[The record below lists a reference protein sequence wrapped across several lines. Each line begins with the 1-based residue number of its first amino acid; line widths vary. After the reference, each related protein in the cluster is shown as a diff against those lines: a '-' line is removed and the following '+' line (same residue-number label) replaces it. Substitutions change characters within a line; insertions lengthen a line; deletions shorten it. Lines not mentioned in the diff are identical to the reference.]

1 MHPGNTFQITGG
13 FKGQRERVL
22 DVMTFCV
29 DELLPKYRTLDIY
42 IELGDFEAKENVMGQ
57 CLHVAG
63 NEFHVDIDSKQNLY
77 NLILTTC
84 HEMVHVKQYSR
95 KELKED
101 FPRTLWF
108 NKEYSDG
115 RCYPWELEAWKMQ
128 KILAHKYIKQ
138 QKLGT
143 IKVLKSLDK
152 RS

>member
-57 CLHVAG
+57 CLHVTG
-63 NEFHVDIDSKQNLY
+63 NEFQIDIDSKQNLY

-101 FPRTLWF
+101 FPSTLWF
-108 NKEYSDG
+108 NKEHSDG

-128 KILAHKYIKQ
+128 KTLGHKYIKQ

-152 RS
+152 RC

>member
-1 MHPGNTFQITGG
+1 
-13 FKGQRERVL
+13 
-22 DVMTFCV
+22 MTFCV

-57 CLHVAG
+57 CLHVTG
-63 NEFHVDIDSKQNLY
+63 NEFQIDIDSKQNLY

>member
-29 DELLPKYRTLDIY
+29 DELLPKHRTLDIY

-57 CLHVAG
+57 CLHVTG
-63 NEFHVDIDSKQNLY
+63 NEFQIDIDSKQNLY

-128 KILAHKYIKQ
+128 KTLAHKYIKQ

-152 RS
+152 RC

>member
-22 DVMTFCV
+22 DVITFCV

-57 CLHVAG
+57 CLHVTG
-63 NEFHVDIDSKQNLY
+63 NEFQIDIDSKQNLY

>member
-1 MHPGNTFQITGG
+1 MHPSNFINVTGG
-13 FKGQRERVL
+13 FQSQRNRVESI
-22 DVMTFCV
+22 MIFCI
-29 DELLPKYRTLDIY
+29 DEMLPKHRTLDIQVHIGNY
-42 IELGDFEAKENVMGQ
+42 EATENVMGQ

>member
-1 MHPGNTFQITGG
+1 
-13 FKGQRERVL
+13 
-22 DVMTFCV
+22 MTFCV

-57 CLHVAG
+57 CLHVTG
-63 NEFHVDIDSKQNLY
+63 NEFQIDIDSKQNLY

-128 KILAHKYIKQ
+128 KTLAHKYIKQ

-152 RS
+152 RC

>member
-1 MHPGNTFQITGG
+1 MA
-13 FKGQRERVL
+13 
-22 DVMTFCV
+22 FCV

-57 CLHVAG
+57 CLHVTG
-63 NEFHVDIDSKQNLY
+63 NEFQIDIDNKQNLY

>member
-22 DVMTFCV
+22 DVITFCV

-57 CLHVAG
+57 CLHVTG
-63 NEFHVDIDSKQNLY
+63 NEFQIDIDSKQNLY

-101 FPRTLWF
+101 FPKTLWF

>member
-1 MHPGNTFQITGG
+1 MA
-13 FKGQRERVL
+13 
-22 DVMTFCV
+22 FCV

-57 CLHVAG
+57 CLHVTG
-63 NEFHVDIDSKQNLY
+63 NEFQIDIDSKQNLY

-101 FPRTLWF
+101 FPKTLWF

>member
-1 MHPGNTFQITGG
+1 
-13 FKGQRERVL
+13 
-22 DVMTFCV
+22 
-29 DELLPKYRTLDIY
+29 
-42 IELGDFEAKENVMGQ
+42 MGQ
-57 CLHVAG
+57 CLHIHG
-63 NEFHVDIDSKQNLY
+63 NEFQIDIDNKQKIY
-77 NLILTTC
+77 DLIVTTC
-84 HEMVHVKQYSR
+84 HEMVHVKQYAR

-128 KILAHKYIKQ
+128 KTLAHKYIKQ

>member
-1 MHPGNTFQITGG
+1 
-13 FKGQRERVL
+13 
-22 DVMTFCV
+22 MTFCV

-57 CLHVAG
+57 CLHVTG
-63 NEFHVDIDSKQNLY
+63 NEFQIDIDSKQNLY

-128 KILAHKYIKQ
+128 KTLAHKYIKQ

-143 IKVLKSLDK
+143 ITVLKSLDK
-152 RS
+152 RC

>member
-57 CLHVAG
+57 CLHVTG
-63 NEFHVDIDSKQNLY
+63 NEFQIDIDSKQNLY

-128 KILAHKYIKQ
+128 KTLAHKYIKQ
-138 QKLGT
+138 RKLGT

>member
-1 MHPGNTFQITGG
+1 MHPGNLIHVTGG
-13 FKGQRERVL
+13 FEAQRQRVF

-29 DELLPKYRTLDIY
+29 DELLPKHRTLDIY
-42 IELGDFEAKENVMGQ
+42 TQLGNYEATENVMGQ
-57 CLHVAG
+57 CLHVHG
-63 NEFHVDIDSKQNLY
+63 NEFQIDIDSKQKLY
-77 NLILTTC
+77 DLIVTTC
-84 HEMVHVKQYSR
+84 HEMVHVKQYAR

-128 KILAHKYIKQ
+128 KTLAHKYIKQ

>member
-57 CLHVAG
+57 CLHVTG
-63 NEFHVDIDSKQNLY
+63 NEFQIDIDSKQNLY

-101 FPRTLWF
+101 FPKTLWF

-128 KILAHKYIKQ
+128 KTLAHKYIKQ

-152 RS
+152 RC

>member
-57 CLHVAG
+57 CLHVTG
-63 NEFHVDIDSKQNLY
+63 NEFQIDIDSKQNLY

-128 KILAHKYIKQ
+128 KTLAHKYIKQ

-143 IKVLKSLDK
+143 ITVLKSLDK
-152 RS
+152 RC

>member
-57 CLHVAG
+57 CLHVTG
-63 NEFHVDIDSKQNLY
+63 NEFQIDIDSKQNLY

-101 FPRTLWF
+101 VPRTL
-108 NKEYSDG
+108 
-115 RCYPWELEAWKMQ
+115 
-128 KILAHKYIKQ
+128 
-138 QKLGT
+138 
-143 IKVLKSLDK
+143 
-152 RS
+152 

>member
-57 CLHVAG
+57 CLHVTG
-63 NEFHVDIDSKQNLY
+63 NEFQIDIDSKQNLY

>member
-57 CLHVAG
+57 CLHVTG
-63 NEFHVDIDSKQNLY
+63 NEFQIDIDSKQNLY

-128 KILAHKYIKQ
+128 KTLAHKYIKQ

-152 RS
+152 RC

>member
-22 DVMTFCV
+22 DVMAFCV

-57 CLHVAG
+57 CLHVTG
-63 NEFHVDIDSKQNLY
+63 NEFQIDIDNKQNLY

>member
-22 DVMTFCV
+22 DVMAFCV

-57 CLHVAG
+57 CLHVTG
-63 NEFHVDIDSKQNLY
+63 NEFQIDIDSKQNLY

-101 FPRTLWF
+101 FPKTLWF

>member
-22 DVMTFCV
+22 DVITFCV

-57 CLHVAG
+57 CLHVTG
-63 NEFHVDIDSKQNLY
+63 NEFQIDIDSKQNLY

-101 FPRTLWF
+101 FPKTLWF

-128 KILAHKYIKQ
+128 KTLAHKYIKQ

>member
-1 MHPGNTFQITGG
+1 
-13 FKGQRERVL
+13 
-22 DVMTFCV
+22 
-29 DELLPKYRTLDIY
+29 
-42 IELGDFEAKENVMGQ
+42 
-57 CLHVAG
+57 
-63 NEFHVDIDSKQNLY
+63 
-77 NLILTTC
+77 
-84 HEMVHVKQYSR
+84 MVHVKQYAR

-108 NKEYSDG
+108 NKIYSDG

-128 KILAHKYIKQ
+128 KTLAHKYIKQ

>member
-22 DVMTFCV
+22 DVMAFCV

-57 CLHVAG
+57 CLHVTG
-63 NEFHVDIDSKQNLY
+63 NEFQIDIDSKQNLY

-101 FPRTLWF
+101 FPKTLWF

-128 KILAHKYIKQ
+128 SKLAHKYIKEHTNY
-138 QKLGT
+138 T
-143 IKVLKSLDK
+143 IKAVKSLDK